1 VKREKTLNPFPRK
14 EKLLLPFPTL
24 GSRRDLVFGDRL
36 IDVINDFK
44 RFSRPADLPFN
55 IVGSYNY
62 RAKWI
67 GLRKSL
73 NILTEILH
81 DTERKNGFIP
91 R

>member
-44 RFSRPADLPFN
+44 GKIVGYMDDQVVFDISSFPLPFLELL
-55 IVGSYNY
+55 G
-62 RAKWI
+62 R
-67 GLRKSL
+67 
-73 NILTEILH
+73 
-81 DTERKNGFIP
+81 DTG
-91 R
+91 